1 MGIDYRAS
9 SGIGYAVCESDELN
23 EDEEMEEDLEDGLE
37 EYIDCNCGE
46 DFDCFG
52 TGNGYSGSIDGIYLI
67 LKEPFK
73 DGLDLTKAKEKL
85 DEEVKRLR
93 LDTEDEEFGVVGGLY
108 IY

>member
-9 SGIGYAVCESDELN
+9 SGIGYAVDESEELN
-23 EDEEMEEDLEDGLE
+23 NDEEMEEELEDGLE
-37 EYIDCNCGE
+37 EYIDYNCGE

-52 TGNGYSGSIDGIYLI
+52 TGNGYSGDVTGIYLI
-67 LKEPFK
+67 IKEPFK
-73 DGLDLTKAKEKL
+73 DGLDLTAAKEKL

-93 LDTEDEEFGVVGGLY
+93 LGAEGEFGVVGGLY